1 MKCQRINCIDNGFW
15 GNSYL
20 EKNNLNNQFEYN
32 INYKKSIILC
42 QKHWL
47 QIYNLENLIVN
58 KKNLG

>member
-1 MKCQRINCIDNGFW
+1 MTCQRIKCNDNGFL

-47 QIYNLENLIVN
+47 YTYKLEN
-58 KKNLG
+58 NLVLKGELK